1 MNIDLIIALYRLK
14 LYFQESQSM
23 ISSKATPCVAQPAP
37 EPVKI
42 TDKNSF
48 VFFLHLIHHR
58 WTLQNDERTCPQVD
72 YPTHLTVPWK
82 ISKKHSWEICH
93 LRPSLSHHSVRD
105 LSPIIGILISLTF
118 CLFCSFF
125 CLFYISGSF
134 NFFLFKISPLE
145 DRALLQPHLLHHLH
159 LCYNKKN
166 SNKKLTNKNDRTQP
180 MKKSTSTSAFNLQS
194 SCKSKQQKEKQQNTT
209 N

>member
-1 MNIDLIIALYRLK
+1 MNIDLIIALYRLN

-48 VFFLHLIHHR
+48 VFFFHLIHHR
-58 WTLQNDERTCPQVD
+58 WTLQKDERACPQVD

-82 ISKKHSWEICH
+82 IAKKSVTCAPAFPITRSVVSHLLLVFWYLWHFVSFAPSFVCFTSLGLSK
-93 LRPSLSHHSVRD
+93 
-105 LSPIIGILISLTF
+105 F
-118 CLFCSFF
+118 C
-125 CLFYISGSF
+125 
-134 NFFLFKISPLE
+134 LFKISPLE
-145 DRALLQPHLLHHLH
+145 DHALLQPHLLHHLH

-166 SNKKLTNKNDRTQP
+166 TIGDGG
-180 MKKSTSTSAFNLQS
+180 STAL
-194 SCKSKQQKEKQQNTT
+194 
-209 N
+209 